1 MYHVFL
7 FIDWEKGNE
16 ITKEKHK
23 SKWIEEINWKSRSKE
38 NLSLVQGSSYMVIL
52 IFFSIRWINGL
63 GS

>member
-23 SKWIEEINWKSRSKE
+23 SKWIEEINWKS
-38 NLSLVQGSSYMVIL
+38 L
-52 IFFSIRWINGL
+52 
-63 GS
+63 